1 MSMAHHRSQRFLPNP
16 QTRSHLKSFSNA
28 FVSYL
33 IMTSEALRWQ
43 VKIQQYR
50 RAGHS
55 TAGDWRAS
63 LTNTTRQDNVV

>member
-16 QTRSHLKSFSNA
+16 QTRSHLERFSSA
-28 FVSYL
+28 FVFYL

-43 VKIQQYR
+43 VEIQQYR

-55 TAGDWRAS
+55 KAGDLAREPYEYDAS
-63 LTNTTRQDNVV
+63 R

>member
-16 QTRSHLKSFSNA
+16 QARSHLKSFSNA

-43 VKIQQYR
+43 VEIQQYR
-50 RAGHS
+50 HAGHS
-55 TAGDWRAS
+55 TAGDLAREPYEHDTS
-63 LTNTTRQDNVV
+63 R